1 MVDHVT
7 ASAVSGVPPHRI
19 PPKHLEIHV
28 NKTRTRRAR
37 LAAVGVAGALSLF
50 AVACNDNADVA
61 ETTTTAAPTTEA
73 PPTSAAA
80 QTIVDIAVSNPDFSI
95 LVEAVTAAGLVET
108 LQGAGPFTVFA
119 PTNAAFGDL
128 LTLLKLTKE
137 QLLADTETLTKVLTY
152 HVVPGKVLAADV
164 VGLNGKD
171 VATVEG
177 GTVKVT
183 VEGETVKINES
194 TVVQADIEASN
205 GVIHVI
211 DKVLLPAAVQ
221 PPKSISQIAIENPD
235 FSILVEAVTAAG
247 LLTAIEAPGPFTVF
261 APTNAAFEAAL
272 AALKLTKE
280 QLFANTELLT
290 AVLTYHVFS
299 GKVLAADVVG
309 LNGQE
314 VTMLNNLKVKVTVE
328 GETVKIND
336 ATVTTADLVA
346 SNGVIHVIDKVLLPP
361 A

>member
-1 MVDHVT
+1 
-7 ASAVSGVPPHRI
+7 
-19 PPKHLEIHV
+19 
-28 NKTRTRRAR
+28 
-37 LAAVGVAGALSLF
+37 
-50 AVACNDNADVA
+50 
-61 ETTTTAAPTTEA
+61 
-73 PPTSAAA
+73 
-80 QTIVDIAVSNPDFSI
+80 
-95 LVEAVTAAGLVET
+95 
-108 LQGAGPFTVFA
+108 
-119 PTNAAFGDL
+119 
-128 LTLLKLTKE
+128 
-137 QLLADTETLTKVLTY
+137 
-152 HVVPGKVLAADV
+152 
-164 VGLNGKD
+164 
-171 VATVEG
+171 
-177 GTVKVT
+177 
-183 VEGETVKINES
+183 
-194 TVVQADIEASN
+194 
-205 GVIHVI
+205 VIHVI

-280 QLFANTELLT
+280 QLLANTELLT

>member
-1 MVDHVT
+1 M
-7 ASAVSGVPPHRI
+7 
-19 PPKHLEIHV
+19 
-28 NKTRTRRAR
+28 NKFRTRRAR

-73 PPTSAAA
+73 PATTAAA
-80 QTIVDIAVSNPDFSI
+80 QTIVDIAVGNPDFSI

-164 VGLNGKD
+164 VGLNGQE

-177 GTVKVT
+177 GKVKVT
-183 VEGETVKINES
+183 VEGETVKINDS
-194 TVVQADIEASN
+194 TVTATDIEASN

-211 DKVLLPAAVQ
+211 DKVLLPEALQ
-221 PPKSISQIAIENPD
+221 PPKSIAQIATENPD
-235 FSILVEAVTAAG
+235 FSLLVEAVTAAG
-247 LLTAIEAPGPFTVF
+247 LAAAIESPGPFTVF

-280 QLFANTELLT
+280 ELFANKELLT
-290 AVLTYHVFS
+290 GVLTYHVLA
-299 GKVLAADVVG
+299 GKVLAADVLG

-314 VTMLNNLKVKVTVE
+314 VAMLSGAKIKITVE
-328 GETVKIND
+328 GDVVKIND
-336 ATVTTADLVA
+336 ATVTTADIEA